1 MPQIWKKEELEIL
14 TNSPNKNTI
23 KIEGRSKRSIHRKL
37 LSLGLIEKAYE
48 VRVHKKS
55 FWTQKEIDLLKSSK
69 DPKNVKIPGRTRDSV
84 VRMSAMLKLFKK
96 QKPRRPWKKK
106 NEKILMDLVKKGMT
120 PAQIFKMNVIPH
132 SKTSIQKKMCALG
145 FSKKAPK
152 SKRFSYIELKKFKQ
166 FLQDN
171 WQGKTPQEITDLWNE
186 KNPFQKIS
194 YKKVLYHL
202 VSLNIKISYKEVIR
216 IKNLRKK
223 EEEIKKSNNN
233 PVRLI
238 DSIKKARM
246 EFMMNRLSENKDLWT
261 GMQLTEN
268 ELLIG
273 EGE

>member
-1 MPQIWKKEELEIL
+1 MPKIWKKEELEIL
-14 TNSPNKNTI
+14 TNSPNKNRI

-37 LSLGLIEKAYE
+37 LSLGIIEKAYE
-48 VRVHKKS
+48 VRAHKKS

-69 DPKNVKIPGRTRDSV
+69 DPKNVKIPGRTKSSI

-152 SKRFSYIELKKFKQ
+152 SKRFSYIELKRFKQ

-186 KNPFQKIS
+186 KNPSQKIK

-223 EEEIKKSNNN
+223 EEEIKKNNNN

-268 ELLIG
+268 ELSIG